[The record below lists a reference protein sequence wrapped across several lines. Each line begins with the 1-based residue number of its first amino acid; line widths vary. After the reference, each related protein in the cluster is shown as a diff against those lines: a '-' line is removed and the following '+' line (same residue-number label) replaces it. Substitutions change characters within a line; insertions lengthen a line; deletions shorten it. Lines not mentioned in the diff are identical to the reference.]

1 MEITFLGGSLC
12 EFIERQ
18 GLQLLRHLPPAEE
31 VMGGQP
37 PSPHLGRDAK
47 AGREEEERRKKDEE
61 RKKEGRLLMYL
72 FAICHFC
79 RVMKCIITH
88 SHT

>member
-47 AGREEEERRKKDEE
+47 AGRGVQ
-61 RKKEGRLLMYL
+61 EGKRLSL
-72 FAICHFC
+72 IGSCWC
-79 RVMKCIITH
+79 REAGGGLTRLR
-88 SHT
+88 SLR